1 MKGLF
6 CASLLPLLASAS
18 PIFIDTIHKDA
29 APVLSSSN
37 SKTIPNSYLVVFKK
51 DVSANAAAAH
61 HDWVQ
66 DLHVKTEDT
75 KMELR
80 KRSQFPLMDSV
91 FEGLKHTF
99 HIPGSLIGYSG
110 HFDDE
115 VIEQVRRHPD
125 VRLLSHPGLTR
136 HHSTSTISSFVR
148 MIELY

>member
-6 CASLLPLLASAS
+6 HASLLPLLASAS
-18 PIFIDTIHKDA
+18 PILIDTIHKDA

-37 SKTIPNSYLVVFKK
+37 SKTIPNSWLVVFKK
-51 DVSANAAAAH
+51 DVSTTSATAH
-61 HDWVQ
+61 HEWVQ
-66 DLHVKTEDT
+66 DLHFKTEDS

-99 HIPGSLIGYSG
+99 HIPGSLTGYSG
-110 HFDDE
+110 HFDDD

-125 VRLLSHPGLTR
+125 VRQPLTYAQ
-136 HHSTSTISSFVR
+136 HCT
-148 MIELY
+148 